1 MEIFDNIILNII
13 VISLPITIY
22 LLYLA
27 YTKTFNCQENELL
40 KIVTIFSILYLI
52 VKYGKPLYQNLP
64 LIIINV
70 PLILAY
76 IKKSKISI
84 IITSIIAVV
93 YYYNFYQNLIGIII
107 FEYILYFIIALKTLK
122 TQKIY
127 LFILIFSI
135 IKTVN
140 SIILFIYSNNISLHY
155 IVEILIEGLFL
166 YITMTSIYY
175 FLSKTEE
182 VLKLHMNIKEIK
194 QNEQIHT
201 SLFQITH
208 EIKNPIAVCKGYLD
222 MFDKDN
228 PKHFQKYIPI
238 LKEEIN
244 RTLLLLEDFL
254 AMNKVKINKDIID
267 INLLIEEVIQNINML
282 CKKNNIKLTSKLID
296 DDIYINA
303 DYNRLTQVFINIL
316 KNSVEAIPKNKEGII
331 SINEKLKNNQ
341 IIITIKDNGEGMNK
355 EVLDKIKEPFYTTKS
370 KGTGLGVSLSNQIIK
385 AHEGALNYESKEKE
399 YTKVII
405 TLPVKNK
412 TA

>member
-127 LFILIFSI
+127 LFILIFSL

-140 SIILFIYSNNISLHY
+140 SIILFTYSNNISLHY

-341 IIITIKDNGEGMNK
+341 IIITIKDNGKGMNK

-370 KGTGLGVSLSNQIIK
+370 RGTGLGVSLSNQIIK

>member
-370 KGTGLGVSLSNQIIK
+370 RGTGLGVSLSNQIIK

-405 TLPVKNK
+405 TLPVKK
-412 TA
+412 

>member
-127 LFILIFSI
+127 LFILIFSL

-140 SIILFIYSNNISLHY
+140 SIILFTYSNNISLHY

-370 KGTGLGVSLSNQIIK
+370 RGTGLGVSLSNQIIK

-405 TLPVKNK
+405 TLPVKK
-412 TA
+412 

>member
-405 TLPVKNK
+405 TLPVKK
-412 TA
+412 

>member
-127 LFILIFSI
+127 LFILIFSL

-140 SIILFIYSNNISLHY
+140 SIILFTYSNNISLHY